1 MRTNNEYHYDMSEY
15 PTGRTAL
22 GDLTAEWLAKDPA
35 SPLNRAKRAA
45 EAADDEEGLRLAKE
59 LAASMARDRKPKNS
73 ESRPNTAAICRQL
86 GIEEIKAAPAVGQPA
101 VTLFT
106 GQTND

>member
-1 MRTNNEYHYDMSEY
+1 MSEY

-22 GDLTAEWLAKDPA
+22 GDLTAQWLAKDPA

-45 EAADDEEGLRLAKE
+45 AADDAEGLRLAKE
-59 LAASMARDRKPKNS
+59 LAASMARDRKRKSAEP
-73 ESRPNTAAICRQL
+73 RPNTAAICRQL
-86 GIEEIKAAPAVGQPA
+86 GIEEIKADPAAGHPA

-106 GQTND
+106 RQTND

>member
-1 MRTNNEYHYDMSEY
+1 MRADEEYHWDMSEY

-59 LAASMARDRKPKNS
+59 LAASMDQDRKQAH
-73 ESRPNTAAICRQL
+73 AARVLTTDEITKML
-86 GIEEIKAAPAVGQPA
+86 GAERTDTTPDANPPA
-101 VTLFT
+101 VTLLT
-106 GQTND
+106 GPKSA